1 MLAEALRGSYTMLLW
16 ALLVLII
23 IAVAAYYLLRKRPAA
38 GSAAAEGLGA
48 QYRTC
53 TACPPGWAQSPSD
66 PLSCSPPAGYTG
78 ACAVVSNFNGYTAG
92 QESQWAKTCGVLWPS
107 PCGGVIGQRDTAG
120 PAGQYLCS
128 TCPDGWAP
136 SPADPL
142 VCAPPSSY
150 AGACNKVSNFHGY
163 SADKAKLWSGACAA
177 PWKQPCDMST
187 Q

>member
-1 MLAEALRGSYTMLLW
+1 MLLLW

-23 IAVAAYYLLRKRPAA
+23 IAVAAYYFLRKGGDALP
-38 GSAAAEGLGA
+38 A
-48 QYRTC
+48 QYRVCTTC
-53 TACPPGWAQSPSD
+53 PLGWTPHPDD
-66 PLSCSPPAGYTG
+66 PLRCKPPASLTGPCAVDSNFHGYTPTM
-78 ACAVVSNFNGYTAG
+78 ARRWAAG
-92 QESQWAKTCGVLWPS
+92 CTVHWPQ
-107 PCGGVIGQRDTAG
+107 PCDGSMPLKAG
-120 PAGQYLCS
+120 PAPNQYTCS